1 MTNFDIEACLKSMSV
16 IVDNREQPTTKRYEQ
31 RVNSLSVP
39 YRRQTLD
46 YGDYTFNCI
55 LPDGSELYGPNELIR
70 PSVMIERK
78 MNLEELSSCFTRDRD
93 RFKAEFQRASD
104 EGAIIYLLVEDCTW
118 EGIFAGHYKTRFNP
132 VAFVA
137 SILGWSARY
146 KIRLIFCK
154 HESSGKII
162 KEILYRELKEK
173 LESGE
178 YD

>member
-1 MTNFDIEACLKSMSV
+1 MTNFEVDACLKSMSV
-16 IVDNREQPTTKRYEQ
+16 LVDNREQPTTERYEQ

-46 YGDYTFNCI
+46 YGDYTYNFI
-55 LPDGSELYGPNELIR
+55 LPNGSELYSLEEIVK
-70 PSVMIERK
+70 PSVIIERK
-78 MNLEELSSCFTRDRD
+78 MNLEELSSCFTQQRK
-93 RFKAEFQRASD
+93 RFKDEFQRASD
-104 EGAIIYLLVEDCTW
+104 NNSVIYLLVEDASW

-132 VAFVA
+132 AAFIA
-137 SILGWSARY
+137 SILGWTARY

-173 LESGE
+173 LERGE
-178 YD
+178 YG